1 MNELAV
7 IVLAAQCQKS
17 AATHACMRVVAG
29 LIDTP
34 YMRHEVARKRHEN
47 AECGSVVGVAEQR
60 NHA

>member
-1 MNELAV
+1 
-7 IVLAAQCQKS
+7 
-17 AATHACMRVVAG
+17 MRVMAG

-47 AECGSVVGVAEQR
+47 AECGSDENAECGSVVGVAEQR